1 MKSHLDPFVR
11 NDPEPQTQSQ
21 IITESYI
28 DPKTSKL
35 TQRRYM
41 KGAFLG
47 KGGFAKVYEFTNL
60 DAVQQKMQAAKIIP
74 KENLTK
80 ARQKKKLESEIKIH
94 RSLHHE
100 NIVKF
105 EHYFEDEL
113 NVYIL
118 MELCTASLNEKVK
131 RRKRLTEVE
140 VKCYGV

>member
-1 MKSHLDPFVR
+1 
-11 NDPEPQTQSQ
+11 
-21 IITESYI
+21 
-28 DPKTSKL
+28 
-35 TQRRYM
+35 
-41 KGAFLG
+41 
-47 KGGFAKVYEFTNL
+47 
-60 DAVQQKMQAAKIIP
+60 MQAAKIIP

-100 NIVKF
+100 NIVRF

-131 RRKRLTEVE
+131 RRKKLTEVE
-140 VKCYGV
+140 A